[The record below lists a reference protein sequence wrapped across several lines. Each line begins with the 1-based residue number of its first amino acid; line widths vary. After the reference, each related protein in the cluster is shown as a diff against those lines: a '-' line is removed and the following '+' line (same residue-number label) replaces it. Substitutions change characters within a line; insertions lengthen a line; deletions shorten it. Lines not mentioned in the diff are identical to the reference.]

1 MVTRKCKLKFIFLDI
16 FILLCLVGGLLFYLR
31 RERGEACL
39 LEYTLL
45 FTVPDY
51 AADAFEIGVPL
62 LDGVGKGVCGHV
74 SHVTASNA
82 LLETEGELW
91 EDGDTKR
98 VTVTVRG
105 EGRRKGGA
113 LFIGSISPHV
123 GRRFYFHAPCVA
135 EGLCV
140 GVRRL

>member
-16 FILLCLVGGLLFYLR
+16 FILLCLVGGLLFYLH

-45 FTVPDY
+45 FTVPNY

>member
-1 MVTRKCKLKFIFLDI
+1 MVTRKRTLKLIFLDV
-16 FILLCLVGGLLFYLR
+16 FVLLCLVGGLLFYLR
-31 RERGEACL
+31 RERGEVCD

-51 AADAFEIGVPL
+51 AADAFEIGAPL
-62 LDGVGKGVCGHV
+62 LDGIGKGVCGHV
-74 SHVTASNA
+74 AHAAAS
-82 LLETEGELW
+82 LSFFETEQGLS
-91 EDGDTKR
+91 EDKSTRR

-105 EGRRKGGA
+105 EGKRKGGA
-113 LFIGSISPHV
+113 LFIGSISPAV